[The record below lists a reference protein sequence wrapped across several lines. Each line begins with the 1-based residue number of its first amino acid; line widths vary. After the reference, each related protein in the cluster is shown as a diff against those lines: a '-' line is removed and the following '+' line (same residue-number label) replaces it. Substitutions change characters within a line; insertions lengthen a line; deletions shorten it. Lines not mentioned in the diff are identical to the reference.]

1 MKKKKKKLS
10 ITDQG
15 ERYKSKP
22 QQDTISHVL
31 GYQILKKKKKK
42 KQKVS
47 VGQVGKESEPL
58 GTVGGNVK

>member
-1 MKKKKKKLS
+1 MANKHMKKKKQLS

-31 GYQILKKKKKK
+31 GYQILKKKKKP
-42 KQKVS
+42 
-47 VGQVGKESEPL
+47 ESKCWPGWEGIRTL
-58 GTVGGNVK
+58 GHCGR